1 MKSPRRF
8 TRVAIAALAT
18 GLLLSA
24 SPANAAAPDR
34 FTDPIDGTFTANDF
48 CDIDGLTVEIVRSGE
63 ERVQVMKRGRDSL
76 AYFLTH
82 VTVESVFTNTATGA
96 FFTTREV
103 SHFKDLHVTDNGD
116 GTLTAVNFG
125 TGFAMMF
132 DPDGRIIGKDTGQ
145 TRWESII
152 DLNGTPEDFDDAFYA
167 IAKDRSPAL
176 VIWCLDSITAISSAS
191 PNLPSN
197 GK

>member
-1 MKSPRRF
+1 MTSPRRF
-8 TRVAIAALAT
+8 ARVAIAALAT
-18 GLLLSA
+18 GLLLGA
-24 SPANAAAPDR
+24 SPATAVAPDR
-34 FTDPIDGTFTANDF
+34 LTDPIDDTFMADDF

-63 ERVQVMKRGRDSL
+63 ETVQVMKRGRNSP
-76 AYFLTH
+76 AYFSSH
-82 VTVESVFTNTATGA
+82 VIVESVFTNTATGA

-132 DPDGRIIGKDTGQ
+132 DPDGRIIGKNTGQ

-152 DLNGTPEDFDDAFYA
+152 DLNGTPDDFDDDELISEEVLLGSTGTNSDFCAVA
-167 IAKDRSPAL
+167 VDAL
-176 VIWCLDSITAISSAS
+176 T
-191 PNLPSN
+191 
-197 GK
+197 G